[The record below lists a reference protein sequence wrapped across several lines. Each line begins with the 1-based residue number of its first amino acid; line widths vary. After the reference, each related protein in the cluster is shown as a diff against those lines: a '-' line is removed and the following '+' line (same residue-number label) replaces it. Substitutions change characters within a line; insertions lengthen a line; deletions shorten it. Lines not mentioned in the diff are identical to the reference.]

1 MKAHKIT
8 RQKNIPE
15 ETKIAGILTKKK
27 KTLAL
32 AESCTGGLVS
42 HILTGI
48 PGSSKYFNGSVIA
61 YSNDVKTSVLGVP
74 SKIIREYGAVSRE
87 TALAM
92 AEGAKRVLRSDIAAA
107 VTGIAGPS
115 GGSEQKP
122 VGTAYLA
129 FVDGRIRKSRK
140 VAFKGDRAAL
150 ASKFSH
156 AVLKLIL
163 KNIGVR

>member
-1 MKAHKIT
+1 MKPRKST
-8 RQKNIPE
+8 RGKNIPE

-42 HILTGI
+42 HTLTGI
-48 PGSSKYFNGSVIA
+48 PGSSKYFNGGVIA
-61 YSNDVKTSVLGVP
+61 YSNDVKTSVLSVP
-74 SKIIREYGAVSRE
+74 SKIIREHGAVSRRA
-87 TALAM
+87 ALAM

-122 VGTAYLA
+122 VGTAYIA
-129 FVDGRIRKSRK
+129 FVDGKVRKSRK
-140 VAFKGDRAAL
+140 VVFKGDRAAL
-150 ASKFSH
+150 VSKFSR

-163 KNIGVR
+163 KNIRVR